1 MLVYRSPRFIVST
14 PFKSSFYSASLMGL
28 KIDPP
33 DPLARERQSLLW
45 NPGLLDFEARV
56 LIPPFLVSS
65 QITPSPDPE
74 NIRPLT
80 LSLGIL
86 FSV

>member
-1 MLVYRSPRFIVST
+1 MCLCTRLLVST

-28 KIDPP
+28 KIDLR
-33 DPLARERQSLLW
+33 DPLACERQSLVW

-65 QITPSPDPE
+65 QMTPSPDPE

-80 LSLGIL
+80 LSLGTL